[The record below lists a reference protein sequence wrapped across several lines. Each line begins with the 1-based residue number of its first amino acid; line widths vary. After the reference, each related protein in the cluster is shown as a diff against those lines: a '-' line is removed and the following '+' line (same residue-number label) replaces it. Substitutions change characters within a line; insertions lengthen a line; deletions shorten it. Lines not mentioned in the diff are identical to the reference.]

1 LGCDEMATLTMER
14 WLIVRRTQTWAMRNP
29 TKLRRIPA
37 AEDLAVETYS
47 VTAAFPAS
55 ERFGLTAQ
63 IRRAAVSVGSNVVEG
78 SQRQG
83 NRALLASLHQ
93 ALGSAAEM
101 QFQLRV
107 ASRLEF
113 GDRDRVQAWINQATH
128 IQRMTVR
135 LITAPRVKGD

>member
-1 LGCDEMATLTMER
+1 
-14 WLIVRRTQTWAMRNP
+14 MRNP

-107 ASRLEF
+107 ASRLEL

>member
-1 LGCDEMATLTMER
+1 
-14 WLIVRRTQTWAMRNP
+14 MRNP

-83 NRALLASLHQ
+83 NRALLAYLHQ

-113 GDRDRVQAWINQATH
+113 GDRDHVETLIDQANH
-128 IQRMTVR
+128 VQRMTAR
-135 LITAPRVKGD
+135 LIIALRAKGD

>member
-1 LGCDEMATLTMER
+1 
-14 WLIVRRTQTWAMRNP
+14 MRNP

-78 SQRQG
+78 SQRPG
-83 NRALLASLHQ
+83 NRAVLAYLHQ
-93 ALGSAAEM
+93 GLGSAAEM
-101 QFQLRV
+101 QFQLRI
-107 ASRLEF
+107 AARLEF
-113 GDRDRVQAWINQATH
+113 GTQGRVQALIDQANH
-128 IQRMTVR
+128 VQRMTAR
-135 LITAPRVKGD
+135 MIIALRAKGD